1 MRNESKI
8 LAILERHKES
18 GLAVNDFCSNEG
30 IARATFYNWKKKLG
44 DNKEKRFI
52 PIEVRSSPTLATG
65 ANINSGRQENT
76 PLPNECI
83 LEIGYPN
90 GTVLRVKNDLGLLH
104 LKALINLLD

>member
-1 MRNESKI
+1 MRDESKI

-18 GLAVNDFCSNEG
+18 GLKVNDFCSNEG

-44 DNKEKRFI
+44 NNKEKRFI
-52 PIEVRSSPTLATG
+52 PIEIRNSPTLATG
-65 ANINSGRQENT
+65 ANTNSIRQENN
-76 PLPNECI
+76 LPNECI

-90 GTVLRVKNDLGLLH
+90 GVELRVKKDLDLLH